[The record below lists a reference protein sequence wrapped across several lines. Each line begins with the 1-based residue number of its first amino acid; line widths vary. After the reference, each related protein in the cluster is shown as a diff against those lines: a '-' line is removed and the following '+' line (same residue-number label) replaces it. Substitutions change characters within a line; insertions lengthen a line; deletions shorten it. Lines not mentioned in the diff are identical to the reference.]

1 MSKMTHLL
9 AGMVGGTIG
18 VVAMAL
24 LVAGRDG

>member
-9 AGMVGGTIG
+9 AAMVGGTIG